1 LAVVPTEP
9 GAAAPETLALS
20 TRRQAEREDR
30 QRGMNTLQVLLD
42 DARHYP
48 DGTVRI
54 TQAKL
59 AALTGMTRGRVQ
71 YILRGQTRTAP
82 PLEDLQL
89 LAGHLGLTEEQ
100 VQNAAGQVYGWNL
113 YATRTAK
120 MQLLV
125 ASATRLNDHQLG
137 AVQALIDALASSP
150 ATIQPAEP
158 DPPVEATA

>member
-1 LAVVPTEP
+1 VVPTEP
-9 GAAAPETLALS
+9 GAAAPELLALS
-20 TRRQAEREDR
+20 PRRQAEREDR

-42 DARHYP
+42 DARHHP

-54 TQAKL
+54 TQQQLAKR
-59 AALTGMTRGRVQ
+59 TGLTRGRVQ

-82 PLEDLQL
+82 PLEDLLL
-89 LAGHLGLTEEQ
+89 LAAALDLEEAQ

-125 ASATRLNDHQLG
+125 ASASRLNDRDLE
-137 AVQALIDALASSP
+137 AVQALVDALATGP
-150 ATIQPAEP
+150 VAAEPGEP
-158 DPPVEATA
+158 DPPVEASA

>member
-9 GAAAPETLALS
+9 GAAAPEATALS

-42 DARHYP
+42 DARHNE
-48 DGTVRI
+48 DGSVRI
-54 TQAKL
+54 TQEKL
-59 AALTGMTRGRVQ
+59 AKRTGLTRGRVQ

-89 LAGHLGLTEEQ
+89 LAEALGLTEEQ

-113 YATRTAK
+113 YATRNAK

-125 ASATRLNDHQLG
+125 ASATRLNDHQLA
-137 AVQALIDALASSP
+137 AVQALIDALAANP
-150 ATIQPAEP
+150 AAGQA